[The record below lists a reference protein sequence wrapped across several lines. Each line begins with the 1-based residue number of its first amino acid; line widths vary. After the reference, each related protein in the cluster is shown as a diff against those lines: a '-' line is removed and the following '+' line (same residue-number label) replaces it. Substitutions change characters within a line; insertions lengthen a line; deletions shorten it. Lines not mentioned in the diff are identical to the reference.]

1 VTRSGAYTGG
11 MTDSATPRPRLFL
24 DARATLGESPVWDV
38 DAQELVWTD
47 ITPGLLHRTSADGLR
62 DRSLPVDPPLP
73 SFQRRRGGG
82 LVAALEDQVVL
93 TDDDG
98 GSLQVLAT
106 IDLAKEGMRLN
117 EGKCD
122 PFGAFVVGAM
132 DPDGEPVAGLWRVG
146 PDGVVTM
153 LRDDFTTTNGFEWND
168 DGSEIF
174 LTDTDRETI
183 YRASWGADGALGE
196 LQPFSTGGS
205 HDGLARDER
214 GEFWGAVH
222 GESVV
227 VHLDRDGEVLE
238 RVEFPVPLLT
248 GIGFGGADLRTL
260 FVLSA
265 REGLDESQLAE
276 HPLSGGV
283 FALDLDRAGR
293 APFLFGPRG

>member
-1 VTRSGAYTGG
+1 V
-11 MTDSATPRPRLFL
+11 
-24 DARATLGESPVWDV
+24 
-38 DAQELVWTD
+38 
-47 ITPGLLHRTSADGLR
+47 LHRTSADGLR

-93 TDDDG
+93 TDDDDG

-106 IDLAKEGMRLN
+106 IELAKEGMRLN

-132 DPDGEPVAGLWRVG
+132 DPDGAPVA
-146 PDGVVTM
+146 GVVTM

-183 YRASWGADGALGE
+183 YRASWGAEGTLGE
-196 LQPFSTGGS
+196 LEPFSSGGS
-205 HDGLARDER
+205 HDGLARDEL

-227 VHLDRDGEVLE
+227 VHLDRDGDVLE
-238 RVEFPVPLLT
+238 RIEFPVPLLT

-265 REGLDESQLAE
+265 REGLDDDQLAE

-293 APFLFGPRG
+293 APFLFGPKG

>member
-1 VTRSGAYTGG
+1 
-11 MTDSATPRPRLFL
+11 MTDSVTAAPRLFL
-24 DARATLGESPVWDV
+24 DARAELAESPVWDV

-62 DRSLPVDPPLP
+62 DRTTVVDPPLP

-82 LVAALEDQVVL
+82 LVAALEDRVVL

-98 GSLQVLAT
+98 GIERELAT
-106 IDLAKEGMRLN
+106 VELAREGMRLN

-122 PFGAFVVGAM
+122 PFGAFVVGAL
-132 DPDGEPVAGLWRVG
+132 DPDGKPVAGLWRVG
-146 PDGVVTM
+146 PDGAVTL
-153 LRDDFTTTNGFEWND
+153 LRDDFSTTNGFEWND
-168 DGSEIF
+168 DGSEIY
-174 LTDTDRETI
+174 LTDTDAETI
-183 YRASWGADGALGE
+183 YRASWDADGALGE
-196 LQPFSTGGS
+196 LVPFSSAGS

-227 VHLDRDGEVLE
+227 VHLDADGDVLE
-238 RVEFPVPLLT
+238 RVEFPVPNVT

-265 REGLDESQLAE
+265 REGLDADQLAA

-293 APFLFGPRG
+293 APFLFGPVA

>member
-1 VTRSGAYTGG
+1 MTHTR
-11 MTDSATPRPRLFL
+11 TPRPRLFL

-47 ITPGLLHRTSADGLR
+47 IPPGLLHRTSADGLR

-82 LVAALEDQVVL
+82 LIAALEDQVVL

-98 GSLQVLAT
+98 GSLQVLCGVE
-106 IDLAKEGMRLN
+106 LAKEGMRLN

-122 PFGAFVVGAM
+122 PFGAFVVGAT
-132 DPDGEPVAGLWRVG
+132 DPDGAPVAGLWRVG
-146 PDGVVTM
+146 PDGDVTL

-168 DGSEIF
+168 DGSEIY
-174 LTDTDRETI
+174 LTDTEDETI
-183 YRASWGADGALGE
+183 YRATWDAEGTLGE
-196 LQPFSTGGS
+196 LVPFSSGGS

-214 GEFWGAVH
+214 GEFWGAIF

-227 VHLDRDGEVLE
+227 VHLDRDGEVVG
-238 RVEFPVPLLT
+238 RIEFPVPNLT
-248 GIGFGGADLRTL
+248 GIAFGGADLRTL

-265 REGLDESQLAE
+265 REGLDDDQLAE

-293 APFLFGPRG
+293 APFLFGPGA